1 MKATFSPDYVYNEHK
16 KINKSFQTSLYSIS
30 RPSFYDIVLLKSPT
44 HIYQLLFE
52 KTYEHYDNSRPKHT
66 VYYDK

>member
-1 MKATFSPDYVYNEHK
+1 MKAAFSPDYVYNEHK
-16 KINKSFQTSLYSIS
+16 KINKSFYSIS